1 MCLSA
6 CFIILVSCLWAAFVA
21 FGCNRHSSSHI
32 DVKDH
37 PKDKDTDAFL
47 VKCINVA
54 LNEVDNDIVDSVRNG
69 VMSVQ
74 VFVDFGLVFLL
85 AKVGDIIGFMFDAA
99 ERMGCFQQLAM
110 FLKNEA
116 VVVDTLVFGLGFP
129 FLQEWLHVVLSRVVL
144 VGCVC

>member
-1 MCLSA
+1 
-6 CFIILVSCLWAAFVA
+6 
-21 FGCNRHSSSHI
+21 
-32 DVKDH
+32 
-37 PKDKDTDAFL
+37 
-47 VKCINVA
+47 VA

-85 AKVGDIIGFMFDAA
+85 AKVGDIIGFMFDAV
-99 ERMGCFQQLAM
+99 EWMGCFQQLAM